1 MEERADVVNRVDAAE
16 VAGVEAEVGE
26 VVVDRPM
33 REEGEA
39 AAETTRRGIVPGR
52 TRTRPDGGTTIGNGD
67 TTRRWLVWEDRA
79 RLVIGVCNVNGM
91 RTCTRLEFNDGA
103 ATDFQ
108 NTGAETSWNG
118 SIDLD

>member
-1 MEERADVVNRVDAAE
+1 MAVAVVAEDGVVDADVVAV
-16 VAGVEAEVGE
+16 EVGE
-26 VVVDRPM
+26 VVDHMTV
-33 REEGEA
+33 A
-39 AAETTRRGIVPGR
+39 AAVVVVVTRHGIAHGKTRTRRGEQI
-52 TRTRPDGGTTIGNGD
+52 TIGRGD

>member
-1 MEERADVVNRVDAAE
+1 MADVANRADAVE
-16 VAGVEAEVGE
+16 VAGVEAEAVE
-26 VVVDRPM
+26 VAVDRTM
-33 REEGEA
+33 REEGEGP
-39 AAETTRRGIVPGR
+39 AETTRRGIVPGR
-52 TRTRPDGGTTIGNGD
+52 TRIRQDGETTIGNGD